1 MVEEAAVLLK
11 EQTRKK
17 NLATK
22 VTVPK
27 KIDSPEPGSTA
38 IKWVGGQGGN
48 QCCQQGVV
56 MPLKKW
62 FFQRGKAINTW
73 KKTFLKIGDF
83 FTNLLFLPKVG
94 HLCGPRIS
102 TTLNMTQHKRQI
114 ILKLTSQSGAGIAA
128 RRKI

>member
-48 QCCQQGVV
+48 QCCQQGVL
-56 MPLKKW
+56 MPLKNGSFKEEK
-62 FFQRGKAINTW
+62 Q
-73 KKTFLKIGDF
+73 
-83 FTNLLFLPKVG
+83 
-94 HLCGPRIS
+94 
-102 TTLNMTQHKRQI
+102 
-114 ILKLTSQSGAGIAA
+114 
-128 RRKI
+128 